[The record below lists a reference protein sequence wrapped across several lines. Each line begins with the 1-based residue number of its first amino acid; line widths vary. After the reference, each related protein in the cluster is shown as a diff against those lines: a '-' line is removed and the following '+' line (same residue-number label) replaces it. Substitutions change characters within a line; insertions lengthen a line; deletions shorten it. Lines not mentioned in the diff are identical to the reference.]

1 MASAPPS
8 VDLNLQSSYGL
19 LLIGC
24 FLSSA
29 VWGVT
34 VVQTILYSFMYTKD
48 PLKLR
53 LLVRHHH
60 GMAIDTANQVLV
72 LKSVW
77 PALILHWGQVE
88 ILAKSEGTLYVH
100 HVWVAAIVGLGVQSY
115 YVWRIYVL
123 SRRRLI
129 FPCLLMILVAWQ
141 ITYYFL
147 VFGKVTVS
155 AGKQS
160 EQLTAVAIS
169 LRASG
174 AGVDVLIAAAMVYL
188 LLRPRNRHM
197 FDRTQTLVYRLLVL
211 SVNTGA
217 WTAVLA
223 IFDFVCIWAFPTFFT
238 FTVFELP
245 ICSLYLST
253 LLVNLNARK
262 FLTDVDGTVNLSDI
276 SISGNSGRQLPAIH
290 FAQRPPPSTERTRA
304 HVHTTISGPFQHDYD
319 DAADKM
325 PPSLTSDQDMHAT
338 DLGIPMNTG
347 KGPDPDAV

>member
-1 MASAPPS
+1 
-8 VDLNLQSSYGL
+8 
-19 LLIGC
+19 
-24 FLSSA
+24 

-48 PLKLR
+48 PLKLK
-53 LLVRHHH
+53 LLVWFL
-60 GMAIDTANQVLV
+60 MAIDTANQVLV

-88 ILAKSEGTLYVH
+88 ILAKSEGTLELIH

-141 ITYYFL
+141 IIGLAPYYFL

-174 AGVDVLIAAAMVYL
+174 AGVDVLIATAMVYL

-211 SVNTGA
+211 SINTGA

-223 IFDFVCIWAFPTFFT
+223 IFDFICIWAFPTFFT

-262 FLTDVDGTVNLSDI
+262 FLADVDGTVNLSDI
-276 SISGNSGRQLPAIH
+276 SISGNSGGQLPPIH
-290 FAQRPPPSTERTRA
+290 FAQRPPSSTQRTRA

-319 DAADKM
+319 DAASKM

-338 DLGIPMNTG
+338 DLNIPMDTG